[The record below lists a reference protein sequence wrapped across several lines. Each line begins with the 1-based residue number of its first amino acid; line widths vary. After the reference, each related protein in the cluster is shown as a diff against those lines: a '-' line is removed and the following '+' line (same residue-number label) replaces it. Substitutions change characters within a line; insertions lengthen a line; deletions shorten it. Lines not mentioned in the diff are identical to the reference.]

1 MASIIRIKRSGTA
14 ASAPTPL
21 ANGELAYSAANGT
34 QANGGDRLYIGFGAE
49 TAGNAANTYVIGG
62 KYFTDLLD
70 HVHGTLTANS
80 GIIVDSNKKIDE
92 LNIDNI
98 TIDANKI
105 SSTNTNGNIE
115 LDPAGTGYVHVIGT
129 NGLVIPVGT
138 TAQQG
143 PAVQGAIRYN
153 SEISQ
158 FEGYSGANWSS
169 LGGVRSVDGLTFITA
184 ETTPALSDDT
194 LSFFTD
200 GSLAMSIDTNSL
212 DIESK
217 IATVNINATTEST
230 AHTNGALVV
239 DGGVGIAGNL
249 NVNGALTVT
258 GGQAISGDF
267 AINGGDLY
275 SNVST
280 FNLLNKDTEASLTN
294 DGPATVNAFLG
305 ASAVNI
311 GAGTGTTTINH
322 NGHVLGN
329 FEVDGTAQID
339 GATTIGASGT
349 RVATTVWGSTVSIT
363 GSNTTTMGVDAATG
377 TAITFEL
384 KADNSVGD
392 ANLDVNVKNALTID
406 ATAISVD
413 STDDSNFT
421 VTANSA
427 ATKTLTVQVTNAG
440 SGDANL
446 DINVDNAVTLDST
459 SISLDATNTSNFTVT
474 SNSSS
479 NTSLTLNS
487 VNNGAGLSSV
497 DIGSVNT
504 DNITLTSA
512 TKTTIGS
519 DEVEINVTTL
529 DVNATNVTIDATGT
543 GNSIIATT
551 LATTLNS
558 DTVTIVGTA
567 GGSNNSNVTITGEL
581 NVDNIRINGNTISST
596 DNSNVIYID
605 PAPVD
610 DNAGTLII
618 KGNLQVDGTTTTIN
632 STQITIDDP
641 VLTLGGDIIP
651 TTDDNLDRG
660 IKFNWY
666 DSTGLG
672 SAKIGFFGYDD
683 SASEFVF
690 IAHATDTNSVFAP
703 ADAGVFGNVRFGKLA
718 IADATQSTST
728 TTGSVIVAG
737 GLGLAK
743 NAYIGGIVSVGDTTE
758 ATSTTAASVV
768 IAGGL
773 GILKNI
779 RTAADI
785 IGAGAA
791 TSDIDGFNIEG
802 GTY

>member
-143 PAVQGAIRYN
+143 PLVQGAIRYN
-153 SEISQ
+153 SDISQ

-194 LSFFTD
+194 LSFFTN

-217 IATVNINATTEST
+217 IATVNINATTASSSYT
-230 AHTNGALVV
+230 SGALVV
-239 DGGVGIAGNL
+239 DGGVGIAGDL
-249 NVNGALTVT
+249 NVQGALSVT

-384 KADNSVGD
+384 KAANSVGD
-392 ANLDVNVKNALTID
+392 ANLDVNVKNAFTLD
-406 ATAISVD
+406 ATTVSVD
-413 STDDSNFT
+413 ATDDSNFT
-421 VTANSA
+421 MTANSA
-427 ATKTLTVQVTNAG
+427 SNKSIVINAINDGAGEAGLSIGSSLTDTINLTSLTKTTLTSSEIEANVT
-440 SGDANL
+440 DL
-446 DINVDNAVTLDST
+446 DINSTGSVTV
-459 SISLDATNTSNFTVT
+459 DATTSV
-474 SNSSS
+474 
-479 NTSLTLNS
+479 
-487 VNNGAGLSSV
+487 
-497 DIGSVNT
+497 SVNT
-504 DNITLTSA
+504 KNITIGTAGTGNDITVTTSA
-512 TKTTIGS
+512 TI
-519 DEVEINVTTL
+519 
-529 DVNATNVTIDATGT
+529 
-543 GNSIIATT
+543 
-551 LATTLNS
+551 LNS
-558 DTVTIVGTA
+558 DTVTIRGTDGA
-567 GGSNNSNVTITGEL
+567 NDDADVTITGKL
-581 NVDNIRINGNTISST
+581 NVDNIRIDGNTISST
-596 DNSNVIYID
+596 DNSNIIYID
-605 PAPVD
+605 PAPTD

-618 KGNLQVDGTTTTIN
+618 KGNLQVDGLTTTIN
-632 STQITIDDP
+632 STQITVDDP
-641 VLTLGGDIIP
+641 VFTLGGDVAP

-666 DSTGLG
+666 DSGG
-672 SAKIGFFGYDD
+672 AGAAKIGFFGYDD

-690 IAHATDTNSVFAP
+690 IANSTDTNSVFAP
-703 ADAGVFGNVRFGKLA
+703 ADAGVFGNARFGKLSLT
-718 IADATQSTST
+718 DATSSTTTSSGALVVTGGVGIGEQLNVGGSVNKFTST
-728 TTGSVIVAG
+728 TDSNATTTGA
-737 GLGLAK
+737 L
-743 NAYIGGIVSVGDTTE
+743 IVSGGVGIAKSLYLGINLVGSGS
-758 ATSTTAASVV
+758 ATSN
-768 IAGGL
+768 L
-773 GILKNI
+773 N
-779 RTAADI
+779 
-785 IGAGAA
+785 
-791 TSDIDGFNIEG
+791 GFNIDG

>member
-70 HVHGTLTANS
+70 HVHGTLTADS
-80 GIIVDSNKKIDE
+80 AIIVDSNKKIDE

-143 PAVQGAIRYN
+143 PLVQGAIRYN
-153 SEISQ
+153 SDISQ
-158 FEGYSGANWSS
+158 FEGYSGSNWSS
-169 LGGVRSVDGLTFITA
+169 LGGVRSVDGLTYITA

-194 LSFFTD
+194 LAFYTN

-217 IATVNINATTEST
+217 IATVNINATTAST
-230 AHTNGALVV
+230 SHTSGALVV
-239 DGGVGIAGNL
+239 DGGVGIAGDL
-249 NVNGALTVT
+249 NVQGALSVT

-275 SNVST
+275 SNVAT

-311 GAGTGTTTINH
+311 GAGSGTTTINH

-329 FEVDGTAQID
+329 FEVDGTTQID

-349 RVATTVWGSTVSIT
+349 RVATTVWGSTVTIT

-384 KADNSVGD
+384 KAANSVGD
-392 ANLDVNVKNALTID
+392 ANLDVNVKNAFTLD
-406 ATAISVD
+406 ATTVSVD
-413 STDDSNFT
+413 ATDDSNFT

-427 ATKTLTVQVTNAG
+427 ATKYLTINA
-440 SGDANL
+440 
-446 DINVDNAVTLDST
+446 INS
-459 SISLDATNTSNFTVT
+459 
-474 SNSSS
+474 
-479 NTSLTLNS
+479 
-487 VNNGAGLSSV
+487 GAGTAQI
-497 DIGSVNT
+497 DIGSAST
-504 DNITLTSA
+504 DDLTITSA
-512 TKTTIGS
+512 TKATVTS
-519 DEVEINVTTL
+519 SEVEVNVTTL
-529 DVNATNVTIDATGT
+529 DVNATNVTIDATGA

-551 LATTLNS
+551 AATTVNS
-558 DTVTIVGTA
+558 DTVTIRGTA
-567 GGSNNSNVTITGEL
+567 GAGNNSNVTITGEL
-581 NVDNIRINGNTISST
+581 NVDNLRINGNTISST
-596 DNSNVIYID
+596 DNSNIIYID

-618 KGNLQVDGTTTTIN
+618 KGNLQVDGTTTTIS

-641 VLTLGGDIIP
+641 VFTLGGSTAP
-651 TTDDNLDRG
+651 TADDNLDRG

-666 DSTGLG
+666 DSGG
-672 SAKIGFFGYDD
+672 AGAAKIGFFGYDD

-703 ADAGVFGNVRFGKLA
+703 ADAGIFGNARFGKLA
-718 IADATQSTST
+718 IAD
-728 TTGSVIVAG
+728 
-737 GLGLAK
+737 
-743 NAYIGGIVSVGDTTE
+743 TTE
-758 ATSTTAASVV
+758 ATTTTAASVV

-773 GILKNI
+773 GILKDI

-791 TSDIDGFNIEG
+791 TSDIDGFNIDG